1 MSLNNFK
8 IDINLSGVLSKTA
21 NPLAEVQA
29 ALALNKRLA
38 LPDGTTAGKADRIY
52 VGERTINASSNDD
65 LDLAAGL
72 TDVFGAAITFAK
84 VKAIVLVAD
93 DANTNDLL
101 LKPGATNAF
110 TGPFGAG
117 THTVQ
122 VGPGGA
128 IVLAAPKAGWTVTA
142 DTGDTLRVTNT
153 AGGTAVKYRLAIV
166 GTSA

>member
-1 MSLNNFK
+1 MSLKNLAL
-8 IDINLSGVLSKTA
+8 DINLAGVLTKAAT
-21 NPLAEVQA
+21 LAEVQA
-29 ALALNKRLA
+29 DIRLPKRIV
-38 LPDGTTAGKADRIY
+38 LPDGTTAGKADLVY

-65 LDLAAGL
+65 LDLAGGL

-84 VKAIVLVAD
+84 VKAIIIIAD
-93 DANTNDLL
+93 DANTNDVL

-110 TGPFGAG
+110 SGPFGAG

-128 IVLAAPKAGWTVTA
+128 IVLAAPKAGWAVTA

-153 AGGTAVKYRLAIV
+153 AGGTSVKYRLAIV